1 MLSLLRR
8 NRDLRAL
15 FLAQVISYGG
25 DWFAF
30 VALVGLVLELTGSA
44 LSASL
49 IFVSMTLPTFLASP
63 VAGAA
68 VDRFDRRR
76 LMIAVLLAQAVAALG
91 LLAVGPR
98 TVWLAFVAQG
108 AVGALSAFFGPA
120 SQASLPN
127 LVDPEDLPTATAL
140 MSSTW
145 GAMAAVG
152 AALGGLFAAAFGRQT
167 AFLANAVSFAAAAVI
182 IAGVRGPTSRVRRW
196 EGLATGE
203 LAMGEGASLA
213 AWSTRLRPMRDTAEA
228 LRHARSNRPLLALLC
243 SKTGFGLGAGL
254 ISIVPA
260 FAAARYG
267 AGEATIG
274 ILLGARG
281 LGVLI
286 GPFLARRATAT
297 TERILTGCGVAAL
310 AYGAL
315 YLVMPLIASPWL
327 AALVVLAAHLG
338 GGAQWTLSTYG
349 IQMAAPDALRG
360 RILAADFALVTLT
373 LSVSSVLGGAVASR
387 LGPGVAIQGLAAVSL
402 VWGSVYLI
410 GTRRLRR
417 SLSRA

>member
-44 LSASL
+44 FSASL

-76 LMIAVLLAQAVAALG
+76 LMTGVLLAQSVAALG
-91 LLAVGPR
+91 LLAVGPS
-98 TVWLAFVAQG
+98 TIWLAFVAQ
-108 AVGALSAFFGPA
+108 AVVGALTAFFSPA

-127 LVDPEDLPTATAL
+127 LVEPEDLPTATAL

-152 AALGGLFAAAFGRQT
+152 AALGGLFAAAFGRQA
-167 AFLANAVSFAAAAVI
+167 AFLADAASFAAAAALV
-182 IAGVRGPTSRVRRW
+182 ATLRRPTSRRRSNGPV
-196 EGLATGE
+196 EV
-203 LAMGEGASLA
+203 AMGEGSILA
-213 AWSTRLRPMRDTAEA
+213 ASTRLRPVRDTAEA
-228 LRHARSNRPLLALLC
+228 LRHARSNRTLLALLA

-260 FAAARYG
+260 FATARYR

-310 AYGAL
+310 AYGAM
-315 YLVMPLIASPWL
+315 YLLMPLISSPWL
-327 AALVVLAAHLG
+327 AAVVVLAAHLG

-349 IQMAAPDALRG
+349 IQVASPDAMRG

-373 LSVSSVLGGAVASR
+373 LSISSVLGGAVASR
-387 LGPGVAIQGLAAVSL
+387 FGPGVAIQGLAGVSL
-402 VWGSVYLI
+402 AWGSVYLI
-410 GTRRLRR
+410 STRRLRR
-417 SLSRA
+417 SLARA